1 MLVDVRTGATMSLN
15 DGHGPYLAALKSA
28 WENRKPL
35 AK

>member
-1 MLVDVRTGATMSLN
+1 MFVDVRSGATMSLN
-15 DGHGPYLAALKSA
+15 DAPGPYLAALKSA